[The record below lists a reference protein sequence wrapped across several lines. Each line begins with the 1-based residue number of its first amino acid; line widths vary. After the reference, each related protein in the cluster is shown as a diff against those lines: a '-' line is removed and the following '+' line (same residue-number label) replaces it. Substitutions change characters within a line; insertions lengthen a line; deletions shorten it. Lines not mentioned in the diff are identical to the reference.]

1 MVPKY
6 HLMKP
11 PQKPRRAKQSWRKR
25 LREEDG
31 RILLLGLG
39 TCVLLSTLILMTMS
53 ISGIYLE
60 QRRLQR
66 VADQTVSLA
75 VAEVEDTI
83 YYQQGTV
90 EGAPIPIDQAGARQR
105 AGDYLAKLDS
115 RLTPGLENITITKF
129 HSDAT
134 RVELELSASGKIPL
148 LVPLVTDLTEVS
160 LRVKSSA
167 GLKTTFG

>member
-6 HLMKP
+6 HLMKRLGG
-11 PQKPRRAKQSWRKR
+11 QRPRLKR
-25 LREEDG
+25 LRQEEDG

-39 TCVLLSTLILMTMS
+39 ACVLLSTLILMTMS
-53 ISGIYLE
+53 VSGVYLE

-83 YYQQGTV
+83 YYQQGAV
-90 EGAPIPIDQAGARQR
+90 EGASIPIDQAGARLR
-105 AGDYLAKLDS
+105 AIDYLSELDS
-115 RLTPGLENITITKF
+115 RLTPGLENISITKF
-129 HSDAT
+129 YSDAT
-134 RVELELSASGKIPL
+134 RVELELSASGKVPL

-160 LRVKSSA
+160 LRAQSSA
-167 GLKTTFG
+167 SLKTTFG